1 MLIYDNIKTYN
12 EKFNHPTLH
21 PLISLVDLSKGDA
34 RKRTKF
40 RMDFY
45 AIIIKDSKCGDLRY
59 GLKYYDYDEGSIVF
73 FAPGQ
78 EGANEPEGEIFQPY
92 GTALVLHPD
101 LLRGTSL
108 AKHIQEYSFFSYDSY
123 EALHVSEKERTLI
136 DMCFANIESEIKQN
150 IDKHSKKIIV
160 ANLELLLKYCLRF
173 YDRQFITREHAHHA
187 LIEQFEHLLTH
198 YLLSDKLQKI
208 GFPTVAYF
216 ADALHLS
223 ANYFSDLLKKETGKT
238 ALEYIHLKI
247 LELAKERVLDTTK
260 TISEIAHE
268 LGFKYP
274 QHFTRLFKQK
284 VGYTPNEYRMVNF
297 FHTIL
302 ALIFL

>member
-1 MLIYDNIKTYN
+1 MIIYDSIKKYN
-12 EKFNHPTLH
+12 ETFSHPTLH
-21 PLISLVDLSKGDA
+21 PLISLVDLSKGKPL
-34 RKRTKF
+34 KRSKF
-40 RMDFY
+40 RVGFY

-59 GLKYYDYDEGSIVF
+59 GLKYYDYDEGTIVF
-73 FAPGQ
+73 FAPEQ
-78 EGANEPEGEIFQPY
+78 EATSEPEGEMHQPY
-92 GTALVLHPD
+92 GTALIFHPD

-108 AKHIQEYSFFSYDSY
+108 AKQIQEYSFFSYNSY
-123 EALHVSEKERTLI
+123 EALHVSEKERAMI
-136 DMCFANIESEIKQN
+136 DICFANIETEIKQN

-173 YDRQFITREHAHHA
+173 YDRQFITREHVNHA
-187 LIEQFEHLLTH
+187 LIEQFEQLLTN

-223 ANYFSDLLKKETGKT
+223 ANYFGDLLKKETGKT
-238 ALEYIHLKI
+238 ALEHIHLKI
-247 LELAKERVLDTTK
+247 LELAKERVLDTSK
-260 TISEIAHE
+260 SISDIAFE

-284 VGYTPNEYRMVNF
+284 VGVSPMEYRGLN
-297 FHTIL
+297 
-302 ALIFL
+302 